1 MAYYLELDGV
11 SGLAQC
17 PGSLSLPSN
26 FELNYDLFILA
37 NGSEDYFSSPF
48 SGRGVGFLSGF
59 VAFYASAQQV
69 YFNYPSTGRP
79 AINDIVN
86 IRFTSTDNGDSTFT
100 IRCYMSVNG
109 GAEEQLN
116 RAIGSDVF
124 SQPLTPRQ
132 MEWGRRPNT
141 LYRKV
146 GVIRTRYYESAV
158 LLNDWD
164 FNQSSGNTA
173 PDIVGGNDATATGG
187 FSWVF
192 YDDGQGG
199 IVTADAAYTISAPA
213 FTANASA
220 TLPQPTADGA
230 FSIASP
236 LFSASATATL
246 PQPIA
251 DAAFTINAPTFAATA
266 SATIPGFNASV
277 SFAIPA
283 PTFSANATVTLPS
296 PTADVSYTIAAPTFS
311 VNASATLPQP
321 SSDVAFTINSP
332 SFAVTATATE
342 PGFNAS
348 VNFTV
353 NAPTFTADATA
364 TLPQPSADVGF
375 TVSAPTFSVVAIV
388 GGIAIIVDNETNINV
403 PALATNINAP
413 VLSNNMRI

>member
-1 MAYYLELDGV
+1 MAYYLRFESGDHVTIPTLASTPTKAKIEIDFLSTGGGNVQGFGKAGGQRFYAGINGNKNFIIGVGGSVYQSGGAQLNTRYVLALEYDFVADTYAGTVDGNVVFSGSNASLTTLVDAALSIGRVHTSGNILNGDVYSAKIWLDDALV
-11 SGLAQC
+11 H
-17 PGSLSLPSN
+17 
-26 FELNYDLFILA
+26 NYDPSASNGTGSILPDTA
-37 NGSEDYFSSPF
+37 GS
-48 SGRGVGFLSGF
+48 
-59 VAFYASAQQV
+59 
-69 YFNYPSTGRP
+69 
-79 AINDIVN
+79 NDGTLVN
-86 IRFTSTDNGDSTFT
+86 FPNDDS
-100 IRCYMSVNG
+100 
-109 GAEEQLN
+109 Q
-116 RAIGSDVF
+116 
-124 SQPLTPRQ
+124 
-132 MEWGRRPNT
+132 
-141 LYRKV
+141 
-146 GVIRTRYYESAV
+146 
-158 LLNDWD
+158 
-164 FNQSSGNTA
+164 
-173 PDIVGGNDATATGG
+173 
-187 FSWVF
+187 WVF

-199 IVTADAAYTISAPA
+199 IVTADAAYTIAAPA

-220 TLPQPTADGA
+220 TLPQPAADGA

-236 LFSASATATL
+236 LFSASATPTL

-283 PTFSANATVTLPS
+283 PTFSADATVTLPS

-311 VNASATLPQP
+311 VDADATLPQP
-321 SSDVAFTINSP
+321 SSDVAFTVNSP

-353 NAPTFTADATA
+353 NAPTFAVDATA

-403 PALATNINAP
+403 PALANNINAP